1 MKKLTMLLA
10 AAIMACGLYAQT
22 YTVVS
27 RNNPDTI
34 KMYLNALGS
43 SASALK
49 SMIPGSKP
57 ETPQYRLIKKTYQ
70 GKESLI
76 FVDFTKI
83 LDKILVAYETDMVT
97 PGEWQVTTISYS
109 DLYNA
114 VKRENAIYLSGEILG
129 MKVEMFQC
137 PPVIW
142 EDIVRIDGI
151 EFPLPLKLAAY
162 ESELAQKAQKA
173 AEKELQKQEKERIEA
188 EKAAAMS
195 EKEKEQAK
203 KKAEE
208 MEAQEKAIREL
219 AKKEENK
226 AYIALLL
233 KTSQTNTANSA
244 EITKYFVNEEIMGLV
259 NNKSVEELK
268 AMSASHDKF
277 FERFKGYNRY

>member
-10 AAIMACGLYAQT
+10 AAMMACGLYAQT

-49 SMIPGSKP
+49 SMIPGSKQ
-57 ETPQYRLIKKTYQ
+57 EAPQYRLIKKTYQ

-129 MKVEMFQC
+129 MKVEMFQR

-151 EFPLPLKLAAY
+151 EFPLPLKLATY

-173 AEKELQKQEKERIEA
+173 AEKELQKQEKEKKEGYDEQTISA
-188 EKAAAMS
+188 LAA
-195 EKEKEQAK
+195 
-203 KKAEE
+203 
-208 MEAQEKAIREL
+208 
-219 AKKEENK
+219 KEENK
-226 AYIALLL
+226 AYVALLL
-233 KTSQTNTANSA
+233 KTQSYDLSYSSDVR
-244 EITKYFVNEEIMGLV
+244 KYFNGEELKTLMQ
-259 NNKSVEELK
+259 SFTVEELEEK
-268 AMSASHDKF
+268 AKGHSKY
-277 FERFKGYNRY
+277 FEKYEVYR